1 MSLDTDTEHKIQQCI
16 NEVLE
21 TLGKSG
27 KQAFTHYLEKD
38 IGLKKEEIP
47 QKPELFSK
55 GLNLIFGEQGADLL
69 EIAIVQKL
77 LTSLG
82 LDPKSKLTLGEAIS
96 TIKKAQKKSR

>member
-1 MSLDTDTEHKIQQCI
+1 MSLNPDTEHKIQQCI

-27 KQAFTHYLEKD
+27 KQAFTSYLEKD

-47 QKPELFSK
+47 QKPKLFSK

-69 EIAIVQKL
+69 ETAIVQKL

-82 LDPKSKLTLGEAIS
+82 LDPKSKLTLEEAIS
-96 TIKKAQKKSR
+96 TVKKAQKKFR